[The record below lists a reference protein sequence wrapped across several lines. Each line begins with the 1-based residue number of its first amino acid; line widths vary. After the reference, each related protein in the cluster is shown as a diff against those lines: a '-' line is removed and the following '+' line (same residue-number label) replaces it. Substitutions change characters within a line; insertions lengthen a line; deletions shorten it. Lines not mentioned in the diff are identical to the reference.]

1 MLIKFWSTNFW
12 VPKIFEKNV
21 GFKKILVRKN
31 LSLKKF
37 KFKHF
42 SSSLKLMLSSLGNVK
57 PEKAEEVI
65 AGKAEEDYSGTKG
78 GLYF

>member
-1 MLIKFWSTNFW
+1 MLIKFGSTNFW

-57 PEKAEEVI
+57 P
-65 AGKAEEDYSGTKG
+65 GKAEKDYNGLDYSGTKG